1 LVLEDRHSLD
11 DGYHVS
17 VDDADIETASQVLLA
32 ATGPEGHFGS
42 VTRDPLTGEL
52 QLVYAARGDGA
63 KALLAAIAGTRDE
76 GWRRH
81 LVRSLVGSGD

>member
-1 LVLEDRHSLD
+1 
-11 DGYHVS
+11 
-17 VDDADIETASQVLLA
+17 
-32 ATGPEGHFGS
+32 
-42 VTRDPLTGEL
+42 L